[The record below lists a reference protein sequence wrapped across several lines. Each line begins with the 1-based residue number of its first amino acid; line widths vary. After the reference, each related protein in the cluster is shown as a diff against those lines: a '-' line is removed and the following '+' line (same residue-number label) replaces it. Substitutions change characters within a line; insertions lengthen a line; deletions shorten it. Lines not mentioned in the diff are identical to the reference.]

1 MFPGKLIPGSP
12 SDRCNELKVGDRIIA
27 VNRIDIAGMNHG
39 EIVNLIKESGLHV
52 RLTIGQPVPSAL
64 APVQPSMQ
72 QPLGGQQPLSV
83 HQINHQMQQQQAIN
97 NKTEL
102 YFDRYPQQL

>member
-1 MFPGKLIPGSP
+1 M
-12 SDRCNELKVGDRIIA
+12 GDRIIA

-64 APVQPSMQ
+64 APPPQAAAVGNQ
-72 QPLGGQQPLSV
+72 QSGGGPPPLSV
-83 HQINHQMQQQQAIN
+83 HQINHQMQQQQAMN
-97 NKTEL
+97 NKNEL